1 MAHVVKV
8 TAPGFPGAVFLNY
21 IHPTGVDLMNLCV
34 IGTGAITKSMLAEFQ
49 RSDVLHC
56 TSIYSRKEETGRA
69 MAEQFGLEKVYTSM
83 DEMLSDPA
91 IDMVYVASPNS
102 IHYGQV
108 KAALL
113 AGKHVICEKPFTPT
127 VAEADELIALAKEKH
142 LLLFEAITTAHHP
155 HYGFVRENLPK
166 LGKLKMVSAVF
177 YQFSSRYP
185 ALLAG
190 KPTPVLD
197 HAFAGGALMD
207 INLYN
212 IHFVVGLFGAPKSV
226 RYFPNRH
233 ETGVDTS
240 GTLVLEY
247 EGFVC
252 TLLGAKD
259 CAAQN
264 SVQIIGEDGHMIV
277 TPSSSNCQSVTLDLR
292 GQGSVNVHVPENPWY
307 HEVQDIGRIVAAM
320 DYDHCYKA
328 LETTRNVVDV
338 LEKARK
344 YAGFDF

>member
-1 MAHVVKV
+1 
-8 TAPGFPGAVFLNY
+8 
-21 IHPTGVDLMNLCV
+21 MNLCA

-49 RSDVLHC
+49 RSDVLHV

-69 MAEQFGLEKVYTSM
+69 MAAQFGLERVYT
-83 DEMLSDPA
+83 DFDAMLADPA

-102 IHYGQV
+102 IHYGQT

-113 AGKHVICEKPFTPT
+113 AGKHVICEKPFAPT

-155 HYGFVRENLPK
+155 HYGFVKENLPK
-166 LGKLKMVSAVF
+166 LGKLKMVTAVF
-177 YQFSSRYP
+177 CQFSSRYP

-190 KPTPVLD
+190 KPSPVLD

-226 RYFPNRH
+226 RYFPNCH
-233 ETGVDTS
+233 DTGVDTS
-240 GTLVLEY
+240 GMLVLEY
-247 EGFVC
+247 DGFLC
-252 TLLGAKD
+252 QCIGAKD
-259 CAAQN
+259 SAARN
-264 SVQIIGEDGHMIV
+264 GVQLIGEDGYMEI
-277 TPSSSNCQSVTLDLR
+277 TPSSSNCQTVELNLR
-292 GQGSVNVHVPENPWY
+292 GQDSIKVHLPENPWY
-307 HEVQDIGRIVAAM
+307 HEVQDLGRLVAAG
-320 DYDHCYKA
+320 DYDSCYKA
-328 LETTRNVVDV
+328 LETTHNVVEV

-344 YAGFDF
+344 HAGFNF

>member
-1 MAHVVKV
+1 
-8 TAPGFPGAVFLNY
+8 
-21 IHPTGVDLMNLCV
+21 MNLCA

-69 MAEQFGLEKVYTSM
+69 MAAEFGIPKVYTDL

-91 IDMVYVASPNS
+91 VDMVYVASPNS
-102 IHYGQV
+102 IHYGQA

-113 AGKHVICEKPFTPT
+113 AGKHVICEKPFAPT
-127 VAEADELIALAKEKH
+127 VAEADELIALAKEKG
-142 LLLFEAITTAHHP
+142 LFLFEAITTAHHP
-155 HYGFVRENLPK
+155 HYSFIKENLSK
-166 LGKLKMVSAVF
+166 LGNLKFVSATF
-177 YQFSSRYP
+177 CQFSSRYP

-190 KPTPVLD
+190 NASPVLN

-212 IHFVVGLFGAPKSV
+212 IHFVVGLFGPPKSV

-240 GTLVLEY
+240 GLLVLEY
-247 EGFVC
+247 EDFVC
-252 TLLGAKD
+252 HCTGAKD
-259 CAAQN
+259 SAARN
-264 SVQIIGEDGHMIV
+264 GVQIIGESGFMEI
-277 TPSSSNCQSVTLDLR
+277 TPSASNCQTVELNIR
-292 GQGSVNVHVPENPWY
+292 GKETVRVHLPENPWY
-307 HEVQDIGRIVAAM
+307 HEVQDIGRIVADG
-320 DYDHCYKA
+320 DYDFCYQA
-328 LETTRNVVDV
+328 LNTTHNVVDV

-344 YAGFDF
+344 YAGFNF

>member
-1 MAHVVKV
+1 
-8 TAPGFPGAVFLNY
+8 
-21 IHPTGVDLMNLCV
+21 MNLCA
-34 IGTGAITKSMLAEFQ
+34 IGTGAITRSMLAEFH
-49 RSDVLHC
+49 RSDILHC
-56 TSIYSRKEETGRA
+56 TAIYSRKEETGRA
-69 MAEQFGLEKVYTSM
+69 MAEEFGLEKVYTSM
-83 DEMLSDPA
+83 EAMLADPS

-127 VAEADELIALAKEKH
+127 VAQTDELIALAKEKH

-155 HYGFVRENLPK
+155 HYGYIRENLPK
-166 LGKLKMVSAVF
+166 LGRLKMVTATF
-177 YQFSSRYP
+177 CQFSSRYP

-190 KPTPVLD
+190 NPSPVLN
-197 HAFAGGALMD
+197 HAYAGGALMD

-212 IHFVVGLFGAPKSV
+212 IHFVVGLFGAPKHV

-240 GTLVLEY
+240 GMLVLEY
-247 EGFVC
+247 EDFLC
-252 TLLGAKD
+252 QCIGAKD
-259 CAAQN
+259 CAARN
-264 SVQIIGEDGHMIV
+264 GVQIIGEAGYLEV
-277 TPSSSNCQSVTLDLR
+277 TPSSSNCQTVQLCVR
-292 GQGSVNVHVPENPWY
+292 GAEPSTVHLSENPWY
-307 HEVQDIGRIVAAM
+307 HEVQDMSRLVAAA

-328 LETTRNVVDV
+328 LETTRNVVEV

-344 YAGFDF
+344 YAGFAF